1 MQKKIDLSTLLC
13 YNVTQLTHTYNTKEH
28 SMKLITVIKVIILGI
43 IEGFTEWLP
52 VSSTGHMKL
61 FNSFWPIK
69 NVSDGFTDMFEYVI
83 QLAAILAVIILFWK
97 TIFPFKA
104 ERQLTENGEKGKL
117 KITWEK
123 DALQLWGKVLVA
135 CIPAALA
142 LVPDMLFEKVCE
154 KHPLIE
160 PLSIA
165 CTLILYGVAFI
176 VIEHFNKKRSPKITQ
191 LSQLSYKYAFFI
203 GCFQLLAAIPGTSR
217 SGITIIGALL
227 LGVDRTT
234 ASKFTFVLAIPVMVG
249 ASAYKLLKFFVEQGS
264 MSGAEIGYL
273 LIGCAVAFAV
283 SIAAIKLLMNFVKKH
298 DFKLFGWYR
307 IALGAVVIGALIIPQ
322 LIG

>member
-1 MQKKIDLSTLLC
+1 MKF
-13 YNVTQLTHTYNTKEH
+13 LTV
-28 SMKLITVIKVIILGI
+28 LKVILLGI
-43 IEGFTEWLP
+43 IEGITEWLP

-61 FNSFWPIK
+61 FNNFWAITG
-69 NVSDGFTDMFEYVI
+69 VSPGFTEMFEYVI

-97 TIFPFKA
+97 TIFPLGKEKSA
-104 ERQLTENGEKGKL
+104 ETDGVSSEKM
-117 KITWEK
+117 KIVWKK
-123 DALQLWGKVLVA
+123 DVLHLWGKVLVA
-135 CIPAALA
+135 CIPAVLA
-142 LVPDMLFEKVCE
+142 LVPDMLFEKLCE
-154 KHPLIE
+154 KHALIE

-176 VIEHFNKKRSPKITQ
+176 VIEHFNKKRAPKITEE
-191 LSQLSYKYAFFI
+191 SELSYKYAFFI

-249 ASAYKLLKFFVEQGS
+249 ASAYKLLKFFLEAGT
-264 MSGAEIGYL
+264 MTGPEIGYL

-283 SIAAIKLLMNFVKKH
+283 SLVAIKFLMNFVKKH

-307 IALGAVVIGALIIPQ
+307 IALGAVVIGALVIPQ
-322 LIG
+322 LLK

>member
-1 MQKKIDLSTLLC
+1 MELIEILKI
-13 YNVTQLTHTYNTKEH
+13 V
-28 SMKLITVIKVIILGI
+28 VLGL
-43 IEGFTEWLP
+43 IEGITEWLP
-52 VSSTGHMKL
+52 VSSTGHLIL
-61 FNSFWPIK
+61 FNRFWPLED
-69 NVSDGFTDMFEYVI
+69 VSPSFAEMFEYVV
-83 QLAAILAVIILFWK
+83 QLAAILAVVVLFWHKLFPLGKEK
-97 TIFPFKA
+97 TDEKNKVVWKKDV
-104 ERQLTENGEKGKL
+104 LT
-117 KITWEK
+117 
-123 DALQLWGKVLVA
+123 LWGKVLVA
-135 CIPAALA
+135 CVPAVLA
-142 LVPDMLFEKVCE
+142 LLPDMLFEKLCE

-176 VIEHFNKKRSPKITQ
+176 VIENFNKKRTPKITETDG
-191 LSQLSYKYAFFI
+191 LSFKYAFFI

-249 ASAYKLLKFFVEQGS
+249 ASAYKLLKFFLDAGS

-283 SIAAIKLLMNFVKKH
+283 SLIAIKFLMNFVKKH

-322 LIG
+322 LIA

>member
-1 MQKKIDLSTLLC
+1 MKF
-13 YNVTQLTHTYNTKEH
+13 LTI
-28 SMKLITVIKVIILGI
+28 LKVILLGI
-43 IEGFTEWLP
+43 IEGITEWLP

-61 FNSFWPIK
+61 FNSFWAIK
-69 NVSDGFTDMFEYVI
+69 DVSAGFTEMFEYVI
-83 QLAAILAVIILFWK
+83 QLAAILAVVILFWT
-97 TIFPFKA
+97 TIFPLGKA
-104 ERQLTENGEKGKL
+104 KNAKTDDAQANSEKMKIVWKKDVLT
-117 KITWEK
+117 
-123 DALQLWGKVLVA
+123 LWGKVLVA
-135 CIPAALA
+135 CVPAVLA
-142 LVPDMLFEKVCE
+142 LLPDMLFEKLCE

-176 VIEHFNKKRSPKITQ
+176 VIENFNKKRTPKITETDG
-191 LSQLSYKYAFFI
+191 LSFKYAFFI

-249 ASAYKLLKFFVEQGS
+249 ASAYKLLKFFLDAGS

-283 SIAAIKLLMNFVKKH
+283 SLVAIKFLMNFVKKH

-322 LIG
+322 LIA

>member
-1 MQKKIDLSTLLC
+1 MKF
-13 YNVTQLTHTYNTKEH
+13 LTI
-28 SMKLITVIKVIILGI
+28 LKVILLGI
-43 IEGFTEWLP
+43 IEGITEWLP

-61 FNSFWPIK
+61 FNSFWAIK
-69 NVSDGFTDMFEYVI
+69 DVSAGFTEMFEYVI
-83 QLAAILAVIILFWK
+83 QLAAILAVVILFWN
-97 TIFPFKA
+97 TIFPLGKA
-104 ERQLTENGEKGKL
+104 KTAKTDDAQPNSEKMKIVWKKDVLT
-117 KITWEK
+117 
-123 DALQLWGKVLVA
+123 LWGKVLVA
-135 CIPAALA
+135 CVPAVLA
-142 LVPDMLFEKVCE
+142 LLPDMLFEKLCE

-176 VIEHFNKKRSPKITQ
+176 VIENFNKKRTPKITETDG
-191 LSQLSYKYAFFI
+191 LSFKYAFFI

-249 ASAYKLLKFFVEQGS
+249 ASAYKLLKFFLDAGS

-283 SIAAIKLLMNFVKKH
+283 SLVAIKFLMNFVKKH

-322 LIG
+322 LIA

>member
-1 MQKKIDLSTLLC
+1 MKF
-13 YNVTQLTHTYNTKEH
+13 LTI
-28 SMKLITVIKVIILGI
+28 LKVILLGI
-43 IEGFTEWLP
+43 IEGITEWLP

-61 FNSFWPIK
+61 FNSFWAIK
-69 NVSDGFTDMFEYVI
+69 DVSAGFTEMFEYVI
-83 QLAAILAVIILFWK
+83 QLAAILAVVILFWN
-97 TIFPFKA
+97 TIFPLGKA
-104 ERQLTENGEKGKL
+104 KTAKTDGSQANSEKMKIVWKKDVLT
-117 KITWEK
+117 
-123 DALQLWGKVLVA
+123 LWGKVLVA
-135 CIPAALA
+135 CVPAVLA
-142 LVPDMLFEKVCE
+142 LLPDMLFEKLCE

-176 VIEHFNKKRSPKITQ
+176 VIENFNKKRTPKITETDG
-191 LSQLSYKYAFFI
+191 LSFKYAFFI

-249 ASAYKLLKFFVEQGS
+249 ASAYKLLKFFLDAGS

-283 SIAAIKLLMNFVKKH
+283 SLVAIKFLMNFVKKH

-322 LIG
+322 LIA

>member
-1 MQKKIDLSTLLC
+1 MKF
-13 YNVTQLTHTYNTKEH
+13 LTV
-28 SMKLITVIKVIILGI
+28 LKVILLGI
-43 IEGFTEWLP
+43 IEGITEWLP

-61 FNSFWPIK
+61 FNNFWAITG
-69 NVSDGFTDMFEYVI
+69 VSPGFTEMFEYVI

-97 TIFPFKA
+97 TIFPLGKEKSA
-104 ERQLTENGEKGKL
+104 ETDGVSSEKM
-117 KITWEK
+117 KIVWKK
-123 DALQLWGKVLVA
+123 DVLHLWGKVLVA
-135 CIPAALA
+135 CIPAVLA
-142 LVPDMLFEKVCE
+142 LVPDMLFEKLCE
-154 KHPLIE
+154 KHALIE

-176 VIEHFNKKRSPKITQ
+176 VIEHFNKKRTPKITEE
-191 LSQLSYKYAFFI
+191 SELSYKYAFFI

-249 ASAYKLLKFFVEQGS
+249 ASAYKLLKFFLEAGT
-264 MSGAEIGYL
+264 MTGPEIGYL

-283 SIAAIKLLMNFVKKH
+283 SLVAIKFLMNFVKKH

-307 IALGAVVIGALIIPQ
+307 IALGAVVIGALVIPQ
-322 LIG
+322 LLK